1 MVLVIK
7 NGGWFCYWL
16 SVVGTAMGSAVV
28 VLCGLMV
35 DVVHDWVVVLGFMFC
50 LIFIFYWDD
59 DDLSESG
66 CCAVLCCVE

>member
-50 LIFIFYWDD
+50 LIFI
-59 DDLSESG
+59 LIGMMMICE
-66 CCAVLCCVE
+66 